1 MRDLWSP
8 DDLQPA
14 SMFNLGDSLASS
26 GLVSREQIESAKR
39 ILRQTPQGELHN
51 ILLDMGADETVVMSN
66 VAAGAGLDYV
76 IPHST
81 DVDTDGL
88 ALLGIDYCRERRILP
103 LQTGGDRLL
112 LATASALD
120 IATLDEVRTFMG
132 GAQIRHAIA
141 APSIINAILD
151 SAKETAPDEVD
162 MQALLADVAEDD
174 VELLEDTN
182 EDEVDDGSS
191 SPVVRYVNHI
201 IQTAVREG
209 ASDIH
214 IEPSEST
221 LKVRLRI
228 DGVLYETMNP
238 PRKMLAA
245 ITSRIKILAS
255 LDIAERRLPQDGR
268 IRLQVHGRPL
278 DLRISTAPTP
288 HGEKTVMRLLD
299 NRSIQVPLHD
309 LGFSADTLQAWREEI
324 AKPHGIVLVTGP
336 TGSGK
341 TTTLYGSMQELDIQ
355 RLNVSTVEDP
365 VEYQLRGITQMQTHE
380 RIGMTFGAALRTL
393 LRQDPDVIMVGEIRD
408 QETATTAIQAAL
420 TGHLVL
426 STLHTND
433 APSSIT
439 RLINIGIEPFLVA
452 GAVNAVLAQRLM
464 RRVCTHC
471 GEDQAVSEET
481 AAILAGYGLTQST
494 LREGT
499 GCDKC
504 RQTGMSGRLGI
515 YEMLQIDDTLRDRI
529 AGNPSVNE
537 LRKLCCESGMKT
549 LRQDAIE
556 KMAEG
561 RTTLSE
567 VLRVTTE

>member
-1 MRDLWSP
+1 
-8 DDLQPA
+8 
-14 SMFNLGDSLASS
+14 
-26 GLVSREQIESAKR
+26 
-39 ILRQTPQGELHN
+39 
-51 ILLDMGADETVVMSN
+51 
-66 VAAGAGLDYV
+66 
-76 IPHST
+76 
-81 DVDTDGL
+81 
-88 ALLGIDYCRERRILP
+88 
-103 LQTGGDRLL
+103 
-112 LATASALD
+112 
-120 IATLDEVRTFMG
+120 
-132 GAQIRHAIA
+132 
-141 APSIINAILD
+141 
-151 SAKETAPDEVD
+151 
-162 MQALLADVAEDD
+162 
-174 VELLEDTN
+174 
-182 EDEVDDGSS
+182 
-191 SPVVRYVNHI
+191 
-201 IQTAVREG
+201 
-209 ASDIH
+209 
-214 IEPSEST
+214 
-221 LKVRLRI
+221 
-228 DGVLYETMNP
+228 
-238 PRKMLAA
+238 
-245 ITSRIKILAS
+245 
-255 LDIAERRLPQDGR
+255 
-268 IRLQVHGRPL
+268 
-278 DLRISTAPTP
+278 
-288 HGEKTVMRLLD
+288 
-299 NRSIQVPLHD
+299 
-309 LGFSADTLQAWREEI
+309 
-324 AKPHGIVLVTGP
+324 
-336 TGSGK
+336 
-341 TTTLYGSMQELDIQ
+341 MQELDIQ

-464 RRVCTHC
+464 RCVCAHC

-481 AAILAGYGLTQST
+481 AAILAGYGITQST

-537 LRKLCCESGMKT
+537 LRKHCCESGMKT